1 MDKNGESYLK
11 EIGTLEQD
19 KEPEVVKFKV
29 NVQARTLD
37 HFVLGY
43 VFTIVQDIA
52 EFPASLWCLFFIC
65 VAFYIS
71 IFVFIQNGSLFLS
84 SKCVSL
90 SELPPLSCFS
100 NIAFTGMASATCSLP
115 KVPS

>member
-1 MDKNGESYLK
+1 MSRAAGVSVGAALLVAAMDKNGESYLK

-43 VFTIVQDIA
+43 V
-52 EFPASLWCLFFIC
+52 
-65 VAFYIS
+65 
-71 IFVFIQNGSLFLS
+71 
-84 SKCVSL
+84 
-90 SELPPLSCFS
+90 
-100 NIAFTGMASATCSLP
+100 
-115 KVPS
+115 

>member
-43 VFTIVQDIA
+43 V
-52 EFPASLWCLFFIC
+52 
-65 VAFYIS
+65 
-71 IFVFIQNGSLFLS
+71 
-84 SKCVSL
+84 
-90 SELPPLSCFS
+90 
-100 NIAFTGMASATCSLP
+100 
-115 KVPS
+115 